1 MSAEVIINGRRI
13 PLSKRE
19 VKDLKGITI
28 GDKIG
33 LDFNLTMHVARHTFA
48 VWALDAGV
56 DVHKISVMMAHSSVL
71 TTEATYAKF
80 MPKTLEQEV
89 QEKLNFK
96 ML

>member
-33 LDFNLTMHVARHTFA
+33 FEFFDGAF
-48 VWALDAGV
+48 
-56 DVHKISVMMAHSSVL
+56 
-71 TTEATYAKF
+71 
-80 MPKTLEQEV
+80 Q
-89 QEKLNFK
+89 
-96 ML
+96 

>member
-33 LDFNLTMHVARHTFA
+33 FEFFDGAFQELNLLFVR
-48 VWALDAGV
+48 
-56 DVHKISVMMAHSSVL
+56 
-71 TTEATYAKF
+71 
-80 MPKTLEQEV
+80 P
-89 QEKLNFK
+89 
-96 ML
+96 